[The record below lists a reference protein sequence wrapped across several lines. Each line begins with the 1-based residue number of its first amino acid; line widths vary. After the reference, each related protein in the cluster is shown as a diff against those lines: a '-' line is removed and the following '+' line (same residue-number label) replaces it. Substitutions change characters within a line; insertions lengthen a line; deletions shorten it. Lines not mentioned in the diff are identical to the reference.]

1 MRDILNTKFD
11 WSCGVIVEVLHHNE
25 TRQYITHTA
34 LELIFQCNLKDL
46 YLVTLETRPTNN
58 PPPGHVFGLQLG
70 FFDYYAIIR
79 LALFWLFRM
88 RTVLY

>member
-11 WSCGVIVEVLHHNE
+11 WSCGVIVEVLHHNG
-25 TRQYITHTA
+25 TRQYITHTGI
-34 LELIFQCNLKDL
+34 LDLKDL
-46 YLVTLETRPTNN
+46 YLVRPDQP
-58 PPPGHVFGLQLG
+58 PPPGHVFGGLQLG